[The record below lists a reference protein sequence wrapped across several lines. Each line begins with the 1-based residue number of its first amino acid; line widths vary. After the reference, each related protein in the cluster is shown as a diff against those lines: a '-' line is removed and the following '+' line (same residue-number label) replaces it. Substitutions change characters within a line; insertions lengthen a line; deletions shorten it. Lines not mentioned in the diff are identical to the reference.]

1 MAWDGEERRSSQ
13 RARCTLPIELR
24 TEGGAYPAQ
33 AETSDV
39 GLTGCY
45 VATMFPL
52 PIGTKLNGALSI
64 GSRRIAVKC
73 EVITMDPSLGNGIKF
88 TGMAESD
95 QAELKSYLETAT
107 SPDLG
112 SDSGYIIR

>member
-1 MAWDGEERRSSQ
+1 MAWDGAERRGSQ
-13 RARCTLPIELR
+13 RARCALPIELR
-24 TEGGAYPAQ
+24 MEGGGFPSQ

-45 VATMFPL
+45 VTTMFPL
-52 PIGTKLNGALSI
+52 PVGTKLNGSLSI
-64 GSRRIAVKC
+64 GSRKIAVKC

-88 TGMAESD
+88 SEMTEAD
-95 QAELKSYLETAT
+95 KAELKNYLDSAAT
-107 SPDLG
+107 SESD

>member
-1 MAWDGEERRSSQ
+1 MAWDGEERRRSH

-24 TEGGAYPAQ
+24 AEGSAFPAQ

-45 VATMFPL
+45 VTTMFPL

-88 TGMAESD
+88 VEMSEADKT
-95 QAELKSYLETAT
+95 ELKTYLENSA
-107 SPDLG
+107 SPETD

>member
-1 MAWDGEERRSSQ
+1 MAWDGEERRSSH

-24 TEGGAYPAQ
+24 TEGSSFPAQ
-33 AETSDV
+33 AETTDV

-45 VATMFPL
+45 VTTMFPL
-52 PIGTKLNGALSI
+52 PIGTKLNGAISI

-88 TGMAESD
+88 AEISED
-95 QAELKSYLETAT
+95 DKAELQAYLENSAA
-107 SPDLG
+107 PEAD

>member
-1 MAWDGEERRSSQ
+1 MVWDGEERRSSQ

-33 AETSDV
+33 AETTDV

-73 EVITMDPSLGNGIKF
+73 EVTTMDPSLGNGIKF
-88 TGMAESD
+88 TEMSESD
-95 QAELKSYLETAT
+95 KAELKGYLDNAELPE
-107 SPDLG
+107 SG

>member
-1 MAWDGEERRSSQ
+1 MPWNGEERRSSQ

-24 TEGGAYPAQ
+24 TEGGAFPAQ

-45 VATMFPL
+45 VTTMFPL
-52 PIGTKLNGALSI
+52 PIGTRLNGALSI
-64 GSRRIAVKC
+64 GSRKIAVKC
-73 EVITMDPSLGNGIKF
+73 EIITMDPSLGNGIKF
-88 TGMAESD
+88 VEMSED
-95 QAELKSYLETAT
+95 DKAELKSYLDSAASSE
-107 SPDLG
+107 SD